1 MRRFLPGWIV
11 LVILFSACTLA
22 VEPVPEMLTPPP
34 AAAPTD
40 APVSPLVPATE
51 LAPLPSTPGATC
63 PDPDALNL
71 ATVIAS
77 GYSFTSTEEVTGWF
91 CNGAEFEDIVIAL
104 ETEDQTGVLAEDLLA
119 MLASGMTWED
129 IWQSIGLTE

>member
-1 MRRFLPGWIV
+1 MQRFMPGWIV
-11 LVILFSACTLA
+11 LVLLFSACTLA

-40 APVSPLVPATE
+40 APATE
-51 LAPLPSTPGATC
+51 PAPLLSTPGAVC

-77 GYSFTSTEEVTGWF
+77 GYTFTSPEEVTGWF

-104 ETEDQTGVLAEDLLA
+104 ETEDQTGVPAEDLLA

-129 IWQSIGLTE
+129 IWQSIGLTD